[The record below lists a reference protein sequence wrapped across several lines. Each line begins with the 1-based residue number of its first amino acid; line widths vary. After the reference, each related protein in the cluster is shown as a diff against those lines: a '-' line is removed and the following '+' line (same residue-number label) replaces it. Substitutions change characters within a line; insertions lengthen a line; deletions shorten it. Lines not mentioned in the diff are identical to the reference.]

1 MVATFRIMIISWLI
15 IAWAIL
21 GVSVYLVANGWE
33 LVQKEEYRK

>member
-1 MVATFRIMIISWLI
+1 MLDTLKIVVISWLI